1 MRIEQ
6 RRLEMKTEDLVQDL
20 IGSRTDLARYVAAA
34 SRTDLPYLVVAAE
47 AVRAWETRE
56 PEAWRKV
63 RQWLADQR
71 KVIVEV

>member
-1 MRIEQ
+1 
-6 RRLEMKTEDLVQDL
+6 MKTEDLVEDL

-34 SRTDLPYLVVAAE
+34 SRTDLPYLVVSAD

-63 RQWLADQR
+63 REWLAGR
-71 KVIVEV
+71 HKVIVEV